1 MKQTLKL
8 WMLAAILV
16 ISSLA
21 AHAEEHGEW
30 GTVGQECCDAPFL

>member
-21 AHAEEHGEW
+21 ANAEELGERAHR
-30 GTVGQECCDAPFL
+30 GTGVL